1 MHHNLFLRM
10 LYRGISRNHIAI
22 IRYLFIHKNQMRQK
36 VSLRQTIS
44 WLPSLWIAYFFID
57 NGLRKVLTPGQQL
70 KAGLNHLE
78 TIIVGVILLLLVVL
92 FLIKRTA
99 IWAAFF
105 LGLYMLVTIFQHL
118 KHGKPFDMTAGIL
131 VLIISA
137 ILLRFP
143 KLGLADK

>member
-1 MHHNLFLRM
+1 
-10 LYRGISRNHIAI
+10 
-22 IRYLFIHKNQMRQK
+22 MRQK

-70 KAGLNHLE
+70 KAGLNHFE
-78 TIIVGVILLLLVVL
+78 TITIGVILLLLVVL

-118 KHGKPFDMTAGIL
+118 KHEKPFDMTAGIL

-143 KLGLADK
+143 KLGLADN

>member
-1 MHHNLFLRM
+1 
-10 LYRGISRNHIAI
+10 
-22 IRYLFIHKNQMRQK
+22 MRQK
-36 VSLRQTIS
+36 VSLRQAIS
-44 WLPSLWIAYFFID
+44 WLPSIWVAYFFID
-57 NGLRKVLTPGQQL
+57 NGLCKVLTPGQQL

-105 LGLYMLVTIFQHL
+105 LSLYMLVTIFQHI
-118 KHGKPFDMTAGIL
+118 KHGKPSDMTAGVI